1 MRWRRRLRT
10 AATVLSI
17 SLILTSQLALAADPN
32 QGPTNPT
39 GFGDLL
45 PTPDLTHGDT
55 RTLFEQYSP
64 TVYGLDYETSFRD
77 PMEAVFNGYAHMV
90 MLYIIAITRAAI
102 SVGWWLF
109 SFTDLKPLT
118 DTASSAIGLVNTQL
132 AGWLLPSALAFG
144 AIAAYAQ
151 RRASGSS
158 MSQLVWVFA
167 AGLLATSF
175 AVAPATW
182 LHGVDGAR
190 QIGSDAVVGTST
202 EVLGSTTKVPI
213 EWPEPSFSG
222 SKRDT
227 LLRKSGDATW
237 RAFAATP
244 WCIAEFGSLQA
255 CQRYGKAILDKGTD
269 GDARNSYI
277 DKEISK
283 AEGGGEAPTVK
294 WAKGD
299 NPFGRVG
306 VLTLGAIAATLFAFL
321 TVSLAFT
328 ALMAFIG
335 CMILLVVG
343 VLFTCLWAVPG
354 RTRQWG
360 MNWFEA
366 LLGLVLQ
373 SILALL
379 VFSTTLALVTAVF
392 SLTDTLGWLPV
403 SGLAIAVLIA
413 GFRLRRLFESM
424 SSMMRPGMGS
434 LVMGGLARRGA
445 MGAVRRLMGVVG
457 SRAASPTVGEK
468 SSRGYETQVE
478 RASSVRV
485 FRQAPALGTNY
496 RMVAARRA
504 PAHAMSSP
512 ERRAI
517 EQAGTSSTRAGAGG
531 GQESK
536 LSRLKDH
543 AQTSNGATSVTA
555 GAATSDGTSGPAGRR
570 RAITVGLS
578 GTPSVRSGT
587 ASSGSQSGAPGG
599 GSSNAEARQA
609 RHAKSTRKDSRPAS
623 HSRFEPRA
631 HTHSASLRDGP
642 PKAVRD
648 RRKPP
653 SSSGRRFRE
662 YSSVTKD
669 GVTVM
674 VPIRR

>member
-1 MRWRRRLRT
+1 MSVVVT
-10 AATVLSI
+10 AQV
-17 SLILTSQLALAADPN
+17 ALAADP

-45 PTPDLTHGDT
+45 PTPDLTHGDS

-64 TVYGLDYETSFRD
+64 TVYGLDFETSLRD

-90 MLYIIAITRAAI
+90 MLYIVAITRAAI

-109 SFTDLKPLT
+109 SFTDIKPLT

-151 RRASGSS
+151 RKASGSA
-158 MSQLVWVFA
+158 MGQLVWVFA
-167 AGLLATSF
+167 AGLLAISF
-175 AVAPATW
+175 AASPNIW
-182 LHGVDGAR
+182 LNGVDGAR
-190 QIGSDAVVGTST
+190 QVGSDAVVGTST
-202 EVLGSTTKVPI
+202 EVLGGTSKVPI
-213 EWPEPSFSG
+213 EWPEPGFSG
-222 SKRDT
+222 TKRDT

-244 WCIAEFGSLQA
+244 WCVAEFGSLAA

-269 GDARNSYI
+269 GDARKSYI
-277 DKEISK
+277 DNEISK
-283 AEGGGEAPTVK
+283 AEGGGDAPTVK

-299 NPFGRVG
+299 QPFGRVG

-321 TVSLAFT
+321 TISLAFT

-343 VLFTCLWAVPG
+343 VLFTCLWAIPG

-413 GFRLRRLFESM
+413 GFRLRRMFESM

-445 MGAVRRLMGVVG
+445 MSAVRRIMGAVG
-457 SRAASPTVGEK
+457 SRAASPSVAERAG
-468 SSRGYETQVE
+468 RGGAQEVQAQ
-478 RASSVRV
+478 RASSVRL
-485 FRQAPALGTNY
+485 FRQAPALGSNL
-496 RMVAARRA
+496 RVLSARQA
-504 PAHAMSSP
+504 PAHEIGSR

-517 EQAGTSSTRAGAGG
+517 EPASGNASGVGARKEGLGASAKEQARAVAAG
-531 GQESK
+531 QLQAAPS
-536 LSRLKDH
+536 
-543 AQTSNGATSVTA
+543 TA
-555 GAATSDGTSGPAGRR
+555 GSSDRR
-570 RAITVGLS
+570 RTVTVGLS
-578 GTPSVRSGT
+578 GASTGQAT
-587 ASSGSQSGAPGG
+587 SSGGG
-599 GSSNAEARQA
+599 PNTSDSRQA
-609 RHAKSTRKDSRPAS
+609 RHAKKEARPAS
-623 HSRFEPRA
+623 HSRFEPRM

-642 PKAVRD
+642 PKIARD
-648 RRKPP
+648 RRKPQTTG
-653 SSSGRRFRE
+653 SRSFRE
-662 YSSVTKD
+662 YTSVTKD

-674 VPIRR
+674 VPNRR